1 MVAPST
7 AIDYPDFFS
16 GSCRSGV
23 VPVVAR
29 VNHRKEPIMRF
40 MMFMKPNLPKSVDW
54 TPTADAV
61 KEMMAFN
68 QQLHKA
74 GVLLTLDGLLPPEKG
89 AIVSFHDGRPKVS
102 DGPFAEAK
110 EVIGGYWII
119 QVKSREE
126 AIEWAKRV
134 PPGPQHADFSIE
146 LRQIADVGDF
156 PADVQAEL
164 VPDLHPGWR

>member
-1 MVAPST
+1 
-7 AIDYPDFFS
+7 
-16 GSCRSGV
+16 
-23 VPVVAR
+23 
-29 VNHRKEPIMRF
+29 MRF
-40 MMFMKPNLPKSVDW
+40 MMFMKPNLPKDADW

-68 QQLHKA
+68 AQLNKA
-74 GVLLTLDGLLPPEKG
+74 GVLLALDGLLRPEKG
-89 AIVSFHDGRPKVS
+89 AVVSFHEGRPKVT

-119 QVKSREE
+119 QVKSRDE

-146 LRQIADVGDF
+146 VRQIADASDF
-156 PADVQAEL
+156 PADVQAQL
-164 VPDLHPGWR
+164 VPELHPGGWR

>member
-1 MVAPST
+1 
-7 AIDYPDFFS
+7 
-16 GSCRSGV
+16 
-23 VPVVAR
+23 
-29 VNHRKEPIMRF
+29 MRF

-68 QQLHKA
+68 QQLSKA
-74 GVLLTLDGLLPPEKG
+74 GVLLALDGLLPPEKG
-89 AIVSFHDGRPKVS
+89 AIVSFRDGRPKVS

-119 QVKSREE
+119 QAKSREE

-134 PPGPQHADFSIE
+134 PPGPQPADFSIE
-146 LRQIADVGDF
+146 LRQIADASDF
-156 PADVQAEL
+156 PADVQAQL
-164 VPDLHPGWR
+164 DPDLHPGWR